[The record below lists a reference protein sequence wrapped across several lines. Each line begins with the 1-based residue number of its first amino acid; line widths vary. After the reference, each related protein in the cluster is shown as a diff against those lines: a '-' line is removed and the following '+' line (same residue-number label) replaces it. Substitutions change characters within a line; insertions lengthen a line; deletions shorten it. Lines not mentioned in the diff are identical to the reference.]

1 MCVRVDGS
9 VNAHTGIATEGYSS
23 FKSSTAEHAT
33 AASKMKNILRVEI
46 SDVRGREFIR
56 IM

>member
-1 MCVRVDGS
+1 M
-9 VNAHTGIATEGYSS
+9 NAHTGIATEEYSS
-23 FKSSTAEHAT
+23 FKSSIAEHAT

-56 IM
+56 TM